1 MTSDRYFCPI
11 KNKECDQP
19 WICKYTVHR
28 FKHVACERNKIQD
41 KAVHIKELKKR
52 KEVSIDYDY
61 KDPEQI
67 KNYYNSLRE
76 GNGNE

>member
-19 WICKYTVHR
+19 WTCKYTVHR
-28 FKHVACERNKIQD
+28 SKHVACERNKIQD

-67 KNYYNSLRE
+67 KNYYSSLKE
-76 GNGNE
+76 KDKNE